1 MQFTK
6 RSYQCFQKNN
16 QPISSLFHRC
26 LTMQAVPSFID
37 VNNILT
43 QSSWIFVIFMM
54 PRIIHKS
61 RNSFKNGTDEE
72 KMETALQYKKP
83 DQLNRFV
90 SCKLILHHVNKIL
103 YNNTDCRGPGL
114 HRWGRKCI
122 SSALKTKGKLWHRPP
137 CQELT
142 VHAQAPSVDCTEC
155 RATSSDFSELPG
167 TDISGTHDDKKNVF
181 LLFFF

>member
-1 MQFTK
+1 MSII
-6 RSYQCFQKNN
+6 SYPK
-16 QPISSLFHRC
+16 P
-26 LTMQAVPSFID
+26 
-37 VNNILT
+37 
-43 QSSWIFVIFMM
+43 SWIFVIFMM
-54 PRIIHKS
+54 PRIIHKN

-167 TDISGTHDDKKNVF
+167 IGISGPQFKACF
-181 LLFFF
+181 SRR